1 MEIKCVVNRQ
11 SIKKNKALKSA
22 QKSARKYYQEKK
34 FMKSSKEAKSAK
46 AKIRKLADLRRVD
59 YKVFSDIEQME
70 KKQEAQLSKDELIAF
85 CRKTELTGRSG
96 NGFEVSRKLEAIMRT
111 KATLIINGVECD
123 PGLVTDSWLYRNRQK
138 LIEQGARILRN
149 ALELDKVILATKEPL
164 RAFNEIQEVKVA
176 DRFPMGYEK
185 YLIQNVLGVRLEAN
199 ELPQEKGIIVMNLQ
213 TVIAIAEMTQNIM
226 AAQYK
231 YITVANLYTAEAK
244 VVRVRIGDS
253 VKAVAESCFFKR
265 DSKSNSKCNS
275 KCDSKCDSKR
285 IYAGGGAFSCHE
297 AAPGEK
303 ILDTTGYIAIGD
315 MPKYQEAAKCKGCKA
330 CSRNCPAGVSV
341 HKIVQHVE
349 KKGMKR
355 AEMCKSFNPT
365 ACIGCGACTYGCM
378 AGKDVREVIRWAK
391 KELS

>member
-303 ILDTTGYIAIGD
+303 IQDTTGYIAIGD
-315 MPKYQEAAKCKGCKA
+315 MPKYQDAAKCKGCKA

-355 AEMCKSFNPT
+355 VEMCKSFNPT

>member
-22 QKSARKYYQEKK
+22 QKSARKYYQEKI

-70 KKQEAQLSKDELIAF
+70 KKHEAQLSKDELIAF

-265 DSKSNSKCNS
+265 DSKSNSKC
-275 KCDSKCDSKR
+275 DSKCDSKR

-303 ILDTTGYIAIGD
+303 IQDTTGYIAIGD
-315 MPKYQEAAKCKGCKA
+315 MPKYQYAAKCKGCKA

-355 AEMCKSFNPT
+355 VEMCKSFNPT

-391 KELS
+391 AELS